1 MIELAILSLLG
12 LGFLAGPFPLE
23 MLMGNIGLAEE
34 DENEDADIQ
43 TITDDMQQTG
53 SASANDIETHS
64 GHDRIF
70 GHSGEDLITSGAGN
84 DAVFAG
90 DDADIVFGQEGND
103 FLRGGAGED
112 LLVAGTGSDTL
123 YGDAGDDI
131 LFGADIL
138 NEMEVAE
145 STRSGELPS
154 FLLTSA
160 YEVGQADTLDG
171 GVGSDTLV
179 AGSND
184 VVHTG
189 LGNDVVTTGY
199 WMEDGET
206 AHVTD
211 FDRNEDVLVY
221 LYDGENEVPTVEFI
235 NGPNDDAQLMIDGSA
250 VLTVEGVDYTQ
261 LTPDHVF
268 LTPREVMADPPNS
281 MIKTGTDE
289 ANLIELGDGNDKAFG
304 RDGNDRLFG
313 GLGNDSL
320 YGSNDD
326 DLVIG
331 QAGDDFLRGG
341 NDDDI
346 IIGGS
351 GNDYIHGDT
360 GQNI

>member
-1 MIELAILSLLG
+1 
-12 LGFLAGPFPLE
+12 
-23 MLMGNIGLAEE
+23 
-34 DENEDADIQ
+34 
-43 TITDDMQQTG
+43 
-53 SASANDIETHS
+53 
-64 GHDRIF
+64 
-70 GHSGEDLITSGAGN
+70 
-84 DAVFAG
+84 
-90 DDADIVFGQEGND
+90 
-103 FLRGGAGED
+103 
-112 LLVAGTGSDTL
+112 
-123 YGDAGDDI
+123 
-131 LFGADIL
+131 
-138 NEMEVAE
+138 
-145 STRSGELPS
+145 
-154 FLLTSA
+154 
-160 YEVGQADTLDG
+160 
-171 GVGSDTLV
+171 
-179 AGSND
+179 
-184 VVHTG
+184 
-189 LGNDVVTTGY
+189 
-199 WMEDGET
+199 MEDGET

-289 ANLIELGDGNDKAFG
+289 ANNIELGDGNDKAFG

-320 YGSNDD
+320 YGSDDD

-346 IIGGS
+346 VIAGS
-351 GNDYIHGDT
+351 GNDYIHGDAGHDLLMGADLLDEEQWIEARTAGDIPTLTVITDSEQGDADTIFGGYGEDTIYAGANDIVDT
-360 GQNI
+360 GEGADTLVTGVWMDGLAEATVVDFDPAEDVLVYQYDPSAPTPVITFENGPDDNAQMMVDGQPTLVIENVDFNTLDADNVFLMPFA

>member
-1 MIELAILSLLG
+1 MRRDKTLIELAILSLLG

-43 TITDDMQQTG
+43 TITDDMQQTA

-70 GHSGEDLITSGAGN
+70 GGSGEDLITSGTGN

-123 YGDAGDDI
+123 YGDIGDDN

-145 STRSGELPS
+145 TTRSGELPS

-179 AGSND
+179 AGS
-184 VVHTG
+184 TM
-189 LGNDVVTTGY
+189 LFT
-199 WMEDGET
+199 M
-206 AHVTD
+206 
-211 FDRNEDVLVY
+211 VL
-221 LYDGENEVPTVEFI
+221 
-235 NGPNDDAQLMIDGSA
+235 AM
-250 VLTVEGVDYTQ
+250 
-261 LTPDHVF
+261 
-268 LTPREVMADPPNS
+268 MW
-281 MIKTGTDE
+281 
-289 ANLIELGDGNDKAFG
+289 
-304 RDGNDRLFG
+304 
-313 GLGNDSL
+313 
-320 YGSNDD
+320 
-326 DLVIG
+326 
-331 QAGDDFLRGG
+331 
-341 NDDDI
+341 
-346 IIGGS
+346 
-351 GNDYIHGDT
+351 
-360 GQNI
+360 